1 MAAEDPL
8 HVGPWE
14 KDRVLG
20 TGGFGI
26 VTLWKNKVNQER
38 VGKHLLSTLFRLHY
52 TSLIHNYFIANDLWS
67 SPG

>member
-26 VTLWKNKVNQER
+26 VTLWKNKVTQER
-38 VGKHLLSTLFRLHY
+38 VGKY
-52 TSLIHNYFIANDLWS
+52 LIILYLGYII
-67 SPG
+67 PV

>member
-8 HVGPWE
+8 YVGPWE

-26 VTLWKNKVNQER
+26 VTLWKNKVTQER
-38 VGKHLLSTLFRLHY
+38 VGKHLLIIYIRLH
-52 TSLIHNYFIANDLWS
+52 
-67 SPG
+67 